1 MEPYRNDRV
10 PLRAADADR
19 ERVADAL
26 RRAVEAGRLT
36 VDEGHERVERAYAAK
51 TLEELAALTVD
62 LPERPVAPTP
72 ASRADTG
79 PIVAILAGAN
89 RTGRW
94 VVPERLRVVAV
105 LGSVELDL
113 SEAALARRE
122 VTIEAYA
129 VLGAV
134 ELRVP
139 EGVRVVLTGTAI
151 AGSREC
157 RLPTPPDPDALTV
170 NVQAVALMGSVEVK
184 RPKRRKLRRGRRG

>member
-62 LPERPVAPTP
+62 LPERPVGPTP
-72 ASRADTG
+72 ARADTG
-79 PIVAILAGAN
+79 PIVAILASAK
-89 RTGRW
+89 RKGRW

-129 VLGAV
+129 VLGSV

-151 AGSREC
+151 AGSRES
-157 RLPTPPDPDALTV
+157 RVPTPPDPDALTV
-170 NVQAVALMGSVEVK
+170 NVQAIALMGSVEVK
-184 RPKRRKLRRGRRG
+184 RPRRRKLPRGRRR